1 MTLTLTQWSGIY
13 VCGDRFLTIWSGI
26 LMCGDRFLTI
36 WSGIFMCG
44 DLFFAF
50 TMVKPHRTITKAL
63 MYNYIF
69 STGLQGNYKL
79 VSFNIHSITKQSKIT
94 KISFRLNIL
103 PYSFFISNYNCWSVW
118 LLLTNIHRIS
128 PNSHLWFDN
137 YGFL

>member
-1 MTLTLTQWSGIY
+1 
-13 VCGDRFLTIWSGI
+13 
-26 LMCGDRFLTI
+26 
-36 WSGIFMCG
+36 MCG

-79 VSFNIHSITKQSKIT
+79 VSFNIHSITNQSNIT

-103 PYSFFISNYNCWSVW
+103 PYSFLSQIITVEVFGIACGLEEHIYLGV
-118 LLLTNIHRIS
+118 L
-128 PNSHLWFDN
+128 SHNLHKI
-137 YGFL
+137 